1 MPNHLAKPPK
11 HLLRTHPQLQTER
24 FLSERAESRTPGRPR
39 AAKRVFNGV
48 AREPCLVV
56 DATTCFP
63 APAPRHGSASRPP
76 APDRTPRDA
85 VRGHVAPPAARGD
98 LVPVLR
104 SQLLLSLKTPLFA
117 ASPLSLSPL
126 PSLPCRLGVHAVVS
140 GCGGEAGSYSPP
152 RRRLVVGQ
160 VIKPAAPAPYPPPAW
175 ISALEKFQIQGRVV
189 RKIATIRAVSDGC
202 E

>member
-85 VRGHVAPPAARGD
+85 VRGHVAPTAARGD

-104 SQLLLSLKTPLFA
+104 SLLLLSLKTPLFA
-117 ASPLSLSPL
+117 ASPLYLSLSSSLPTLSPRGSRRRQRLRRRSRKLQPSPASARRRPGNKACRACSL
-126 PSLPCRLGVHAVVS
+126 PSSSMDLGS
-140 GCGGEAGSYSPP
+140 RE
-152 RRRLVVGQ
+152 
-160 VIKPAAPAPYPPPAW
+160 
-175 ISALEKFQIQGRVV
+175 
-189 RKIATIRAVSDGC
+189 VSDSGKGGS
-202 E
+202 